1 MTTVEERIKF
11 MFINRLAIQKFF
23 KISVYLILMTGF
35 LLASPVQAKDP
46 FEPKLDFNLNEKQ
59 PEPLLPDRSNAE
71 NPFKLSAR
79 AVPDRAAPGQN
90 LTLEVRFD
98 IAPGHQI
105 YADKTAITPPKVP
118 GLRFG
123 AVKSLTPSFE
133 KTDPYQGTIR
143 IYEEKAVFELP
154 VSVEQGAEAGSKI
167 ILLKVGYLGCTE
179 TVCFLPQEKHLD
191 IPITVLAA
199 SESLPD
205 ATPPQAVQDYGKPE
219 ENPFQKAADRF
230 GAMGVL
236 IAAFIWGFLASLTP
250 CVYPMIPVTVSV
262 IGAGSAGST
271 SRGLLLSVF
280 YVLGLSLTYA
290 VFGVIAAWSGS
301 LFGEYASH
309 PAVRIIVAGLFVL
322 LALSMFDL
330 LFIQTP
336 SAISSKIGG
345 TKRAGIIG
353 VFLTGAVAGAVVGP
367 CVGPMLVALLVYI
380 AGIGNKLYGFMIMWN
395 FALGMGMLFLVIG
408 TFSGAAASLPK
419 AGAWMEKLKRFFGV
433 LMLAAALYYVEPLLP
448 ENIFMLSLGTLLIGI
463 GIFLGA
469 MDPLKAESADR
480 DRFWKAV
487 GIVFL
492 VIGIVYTAKFAL
504 NDEEIATQTSS
515 PEPGISWL
523 TDEAVALAQ
532 ARTQNK
538 PVMMDFSADWCTACK
553 KLERETFSHP
563 SVIKAS
569 EQFICVKIDCTDT
582 ADPRIKELQNKY
594 SVKGLPTI
602 LFINADGQNLPDKT
616 ITEFVKPEF
625 LLKRMQS
632 TLQAS

>member
-1 MTTVEERIKF
+1 

-23 KISVYLILMTGF
+23 RLSVCLALMTGF
-35 LLASPVQAKDP
+35 LLASSVQAKDP
-46 FEPKLDFNLNEKQ
+46 FAPPLDFNLNEKQ
-59 PEPLLPDRSNAE
+59 PEPLLPDRSKAE

-79 AVPDRAAPGQN
+79 ALPDRAAPGQH

-123 AVKSLTPSFE
+123 DVKSVTPSFE
-133 KTDPYQGTIR
+133 KNDPYQGTIR
-143 IYEEKAVFELP
+143 IYKEKAVFELP
-154 VSVEQGAEAGSKI
+154 VSVEQGIEPGTKT
-167 ILLKVGYLGCTE
+167 ILLKAGYLGCTE
-179 TVCFLPQEKHLD
+179 TVCFLPEEKHLD
-191 IPITVLAA
+191 ITITVLPP
-199 SESLPD
+199 SDISPGE
-205 ATPPQAVQDYGKPE
+205 TPPQTVQDDGQTE
-219 ENPFQKAADRF
+219 DNPFQKAAERF
-230 GAMGVL
+230 GVLGVL
-236 IAAFIWGFLASLTP
+236 MAAFIWGFLASLTP

-271 SRGLLLSVF
+271 SRGFLLSVF

-290 VFGVIAAWSGS
+290 IFGVIAAWSGS
-301 LFGEYASH
+301 LFGEYANH
-309 PAVRIIVAGLFVL
+309 PAVRIVVAGLFVL

-336 SAISSKIGG
+336 SAISSKIAG
-345 TKRAGIIG
+345 TKRAGIVG

-433 LMLAAALYYVEPLLP
+433 VMLAAALYYTEPLLP
-448 ENIFMLSLGTLLIGI
+448 ENIFVLSLGALLIGI
-463 GIFLGA
+463 GIFIGA
-469 MDPLKAESADR
+469 LDPLKAESSDR
-480 DRFWKAV
+480 DRFWKV
-487 GIVFL
+487 IGIVFL
-492 VIGIVYTAKFAL
+492 VLGIVYTARFAADGGEL
-504 NDEEIATQTSS
+504 RSRTESQD
-515 PEPGISWL
+515 GISWL
-523 TDEAVALAQ
+523 TNEAAALDQAQ
-532 ARTQNK
+532 AQNK
-538 PVMMDFSADWCTACK
+538 PVMMDFSADWCAACK
-553 KLERETFSHP
+553 KLERETFSRP

-582 ADPRIKELQNKY
+582 ADPRIKKLQTKY

-602 LFINADGQNLPDKT
+602 LFMNAEGHILPDKT
-616 ITEFVKPEF
+616 ITEFVKPDI
-625 LLKRMQS
+625 LLKRMQDAG
-632 TLQAS
+632 QAP